1 MCCLQSDGTVS
12 LIQSCCLQVVQWR
25 ETRHMTGA
33 LEGRCDS
40 SIFSEAHCA
49 SLAASS
55 APGCRLVEI
64 YNSHGLFLPQL
75 ADQGGLQGD
84 VITVAA
90 LCFPTLMAGSDS
102 VLRSCR
108 TSCASL
114 GWVSC
119 PLG

>member
-1 MCCLQSDGTVS
+1 MRCLRGVGTLS
-12 LIQSCCLQVVQWR
+12 LILSCCLQVVQWR

-40 SIFSEAHCA
+40 SIFSEVHCA

-75 ADQGGLQGD
+75 AGQGGLQGD
-84 VITVAA
+84 VITAA
-90 LCFPTLMAGSDS
+90 AFCFPTPMAGSDS
-102 VLRSCR
+102 ALR
-108 TSCASL
+108 
-114 GWVSC
+114 
-119 PLG
+119 

>member
-1 MCCLQSDGTVS
+1 MCCLQSEGTVS

-40 SIFSEAHCA
+40 STFSEANCA

-75 ADQGGLQGD
+75 AAQGGLQGN
-84 VITVAA
+84 VITIAA
-90 LCFPTLMAGSDS
+90 FCFHTLTAGSVS
-102 VLRSCR
+102 ELR
-108 TSCASL
+108 
-114 GWVSC
+114 
-119 PLG
+119 